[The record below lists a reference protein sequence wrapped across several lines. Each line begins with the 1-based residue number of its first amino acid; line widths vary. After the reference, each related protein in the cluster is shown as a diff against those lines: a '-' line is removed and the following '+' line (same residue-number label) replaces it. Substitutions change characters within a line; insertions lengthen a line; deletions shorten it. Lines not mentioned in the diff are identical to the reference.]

1 MEKNYL
7 TIHIVFIAMAL
18 YLINLPFFS
27 NLITSYTPI
36 KTICVYKKL
45 TNKNCPYCGITTQI
59 SDFKNNK
66 EVPSNE
72 NSLKENSLKEIIIDN
87 RGRILYYFAW
97 TEISIRILLILFKK
111 YKSKKIFYADML
123 IHGIL
128 LSCFF
133 MINMYFISFLM

>member
-59 SDFKNNK
+59 NDIKNNK
-66 EVPSNE
+66 EVPLN
-72 NSLKENSLKEIIIDN
+72 ENSLKEIIIDN

-97 TEISIRILLILFKK
+97 TEISIRILTILFKK
-111 YKSKKIFYADML
+111 YKSKKVFYADML

-133 MINMYFISFLM
+133 MINIYFISFVM